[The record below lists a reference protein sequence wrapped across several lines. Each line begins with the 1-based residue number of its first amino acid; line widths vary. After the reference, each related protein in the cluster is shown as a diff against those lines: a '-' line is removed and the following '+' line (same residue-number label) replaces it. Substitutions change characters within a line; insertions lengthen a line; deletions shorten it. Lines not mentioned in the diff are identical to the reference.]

1 MDAGLAEEAVGAVQ
15 GDLAEQAVHGVLDE
29 LLAQRGGLHLQEG
42 LCRSCGLNMRSWT
55 RKYSQTGPVT
65 VNPVPSAR
73 PSMFTTSE
81 MTEATTWMS
90 YAVMS
95 GPRRSP

>member
-1 MDAGLAEEAVGAVQ
+1 MTVLPSSPLARSREISRSRPSMACSMSFWRSA
-15 GDLAEQAVHGVLDE
+15 AACTSWK
-29 LLAQRGGLHLQEG
+29 G
-42 LCRSCGLNMRSWT
+42 LCRSNGLNMRSWT

-90 YAVMS
+90 
-95 GPRRSP
+95 